1 MVQLR
6 PKRGYGM
13 DVKLV
18 LFKKNGSQKTFP
30 LPSEVTVIGRRQ
42 DCDLCI
48 PLMLVSRRHCEVDK
62 EMDAIKLRDLGSRNG
77 TFLNGTRVDET
88 EINPG
93 DYIQIGPVTFAFQ
106 IDGKPENINTPD
118 PSMIKPP
125 LSIQSV
131 DSNGTFAGPG
141 ELDSSQGQHAT
152 ELLDSLDDN

>member
-1 MVQLR
+1 
-6 PKRGYGM
+6 M

-18 LFKKNGSQKTFP
+18 LFKANDTQKMFP
-30 LPSEVTVIGRRQ
+30 LTSEVTIIGRRQ